1 MSSCASR
8 TRGFTTLAEFEGS
21 ILRVSY
27 PADRPI
33 AVLTLDAPP
42 LNIVTVPTREH
53 LSAVFREIEQN
64 DAVRVVVIRA
74 AGDQAFS
81 SGGDIRAFLDA
92 SPEYLSR
99 LAEDVAAP
107 ERCSKPVIARLQ
119 GFTFGVGL
127 EIALACD
134 FRVAA
139 DTTVLALPEMRLGM
153 IPGSGGT
160 QRVAR
165 LAGLGRAKDMILRAR
180 RIAAGEAQ
188 GWGLLT
194 QVVPPQELDRAVDS
208 LVDEMLAFSPLAFR
222 YAKTAINETLE
233 GPLAMG
239 LRLEGV
245 MYGLLRT
252 SEDFREGVDAF
263 GTKRKPRFQG
273 R

>member
-1 MSSCASR
+1 M
-8 TRGFTTLAEFEGS
+8 AEFEGS
-21 ILRVSY
+21 ILRVEY
-27 PADRPI
+27 PSDRRI

-53 LSAVFREIEQN
+53 LSAVFREIEER
-64 DAVRVVVIRA
+64 DEVRVVVIQS

-81 SGGDIRAFLDA
+81 SGGDIPAFMDA

-99 LAEDVAAP
+99 LAENVAAP
-107 ERCSKPVIARLQ
+107 ERSSKPVIARLQ
-119 GFTFGVGL
+119 GYAFGVGL

-180 RIAAGEAQ
+180 RIPAAEAHA
-188 GWGLLT
+188 WGLLT
-194 QVVPPQELDRAVDS
+194 KVVPPQELDGAVDK
-208 LVDEMLAFSPLAFR
+208 LCDEMLSFSPLAFR
-222 YAKTAINETLE
+222 YAKMALNETLE

-252 SEDFREGVDAF
+252 TEDFREGVDAF
-263 GTKRKPRFQG
+263 ATKRKPRFLG